1 LLRDIPT
8 SIYTLKVLR
17 PGQMSPLSPWL
28 RHCLQ
33 DSIISLLQVMHTAK
47 YIEVEP
53 SYKNCHIDI
62 YFKQKP

>member
-1 LLRDIPT
+1 
-8 SIYTLKVLR
+8 
-17 PGQMSPLSPWL
+17 
-28 RHCLQ
+28 
-33 DSIISLLQVMHTAK
+33 MHTAK